1 MGDSNKNEEHVNGFR
16 RLRSRLVWHI
26 LSFPIFL
33 KIVGIGFLT
42 AILFG
47 SVTLLQTRV
56 GTSRILSQLQQQK
69 VLSTTKLL
77 ANTIETSV
85 SEGDTA
91 SILRSLEQIRL
102 IYPEIRYIIVRYPDG
117 RIMASTPEKG
127 IPQDILNISGVR
139 CPPDCETQIFKDNDS
154 TIYEARAPLLAGS
167 AGAVQVGFIDD
178 IVSRGLET
186 FTWTVLWGL
195 LLCIAIGACLALLL
209 TNILTHPLHHLV
221 EAANRI
227 RKGNFE
233 TRADIFSNDEVG
245 HLAVAFNQM
254 AEALN
259 QYQRE
264 VQEKEKARVSLIERI
279 VQVQEE
285 ERKSISRE
293 LHDHL
298 GQSLLAMLLQVQS
311 IRSQAGLPDPAY
323 ENVENS
329 VRQAIDEVHRL
340 AWGMRPSILDDYGL
354 DSALA
359 RHIEEVSR
367 HFELEIDYSF
377 SSPPDLERLP
387 GRIEVCLFR
396 IAQEAITNVHRHAAA
411 SHASVVVLRQLH
423 DITLLV
429 EDNGQGFNLS
439 MLDEKSD
446 ECMGLIGMKERVAL
460 LGGRVTIES
469 VPGDGTTI
477 RVRIPLDRGTDI
489 YANIDSR

>member
-1 MGDSNKNEEHVNGFR
+1 
-16 RLRSRLVWHI
+16 
-26 LSFPIFL
+26 
-33 KIVGIGFLT
+33 
-42 AILFG
+42 
-47 SVTLLQTRV
+47 
-56 GTSRILSQLQQQK
+56 
-69 VLSTTKLL
+69 
-77 ANTIETSV
+77 
-85 SEGDTA
+85 
-91 SILRSLEQIRL
+91 
-102 IYPEIRYIIVRYPDG
+102 
-117 RIMASTPEKG
+117 
-127 IPQDILNISGVR
+127 
-139 CPPDCETQIFKDNDS
+139 
-154 TIYEARAPLLAGS
+154 
-167 AGAVQVGFIDD
+167 
-178 IVSRGLET
+178 
-186 FTWTVLWGL
+186 
-195 LLCIAIGACLALLL
+195 
-209 TNILTHPLHHLV
+209 
-221 EAANRI
+221 
-227 RKGNFE
+227 
-233 TRADIFSNDEVG
+233 
-245 HLAVAFNQM
+245 M

-264 VQEKEKARVSLIERI
+264 AQEKEKARVSLIERI

-311 IRSQAGLPDPAY
+311 IRSQAGFPDPAY

-367 HFELEIDYSF
+367 HFEMEIDYSF

-439 MLDEKSD
+439 MLDEKRD

-477 RVRIPLDRGTDI
+477 RVRIPLDRGTDT